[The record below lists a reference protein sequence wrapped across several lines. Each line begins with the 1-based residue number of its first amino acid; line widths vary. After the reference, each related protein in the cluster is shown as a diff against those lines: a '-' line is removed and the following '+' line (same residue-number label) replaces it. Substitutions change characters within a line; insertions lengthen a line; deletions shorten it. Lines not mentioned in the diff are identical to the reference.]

1 MSDRLTYSFGPL
13 ERRGIAGGIAAG
25 QLAVLGAGALLAIL
39 VLDHAP
45 SAGGA
50 MLATIIFAVAGTTA
64 FAPLGGRTVQE
75 WLPIAARF
83 IVAKMLGDGRFVT
96 TEPTAGTV
104 AGTGAGNQAGT
115 APGRAQTAGAAD
127 RRRAARRRGE
137 RTPRASTGSAPAS
150 ASRGGDGPDLRTP
163 PQLRGVEVLEAAYRD
178 QPIGVLAERS
188 GRLATAVL
196 ACRVGSFSLL
206 DHEAQERRLARW
218 GLVLSGAGGG
228 PIRRLQWI
236 ERTAP
241 AQGDQLARWVH
252 EERDPSIPPRGTA
265 MIESYLELIS
275 TSTKVA
281 QEHEVLLAVQV
292 DGRRGRERRRG
303 PAVQTLLEQTERV
316 AQGLEA
322 AEVTVLGALTPAQL
336 ARTLRTAFDPYA
348 RAELTALHAADPDG
362 GDPASSSWPVG
373 AREAWD
379 HYESDGAMHAT
390 YWISAWPRVEVSPMF
405 MDSLLGHS
413 SAVRTVSVTFEPLS
427 IDRSTREIEAA
438 VTRDRADRELR
449 ARFGQSETAR
459 QRQVGRG
466 DQAPRGG
473 AGRRSRRGPLERLH
487 HGLRTRLRGTAARLR
502 RGDGARRAGAT
513 RVAPAV
519 RTAGRGADVHAAAVP
534 GAAMT
539 LRAVERPGHRCTT
552 RHAQAIYPFV
562 NADGLGGRG
571 VFVGRDST
579 GGAFCFD
586 PWVLYADAV
595 LDDPNAIVLGK
606 LGQGKS
612 SLVKTLLWRM
622 MLFGRRAFV
631 LDVKR
636 EYGPLCRAVGVRPI
650 SLVPGGSVRLN
661 PLASRPEEHAQLELL
676 RAVTVTAL
684 GGPLTQLEAGGLREA
699 LRVVRA
705 RGAGEPT
712 LPEIAEVLFS
722 PVAEMAQRLQTTQ
735 DALAARRPPGRAGA
749 PGSVRGPAAG
759 DVRRPHDAR
768 AWRSTRSCWCWTCTR
783 SAIHRRSGS

>member
-13 ERRGIAGGIAAG
+13 ERRGLAGGIAAG
-25 QLAVLGAGALLAIL
+25 QVAVLGAGALLAIL

-50 MLATIIFAVAGTTA
+50 TLATIICAVAGVTA
-64 FAPLGGRTVQE
+64 FAPLGGRTVHE
-75 WLPIAARF
+75 WLPIVARF
-83 IVAKMLGDGRFVT
+83 AVARMRGDSRFVT

-104 AGTGAGNQAGT
+104 TGIGADAGSAGTDAAGT
-115 APGRAQTAGAAD
+115 PAAVPASQPNGHRSRRW
-127 RRRAARRRGE
+127 RRRRRPGGGE
-137 RTPRASTGSAPAS
+137 
-150 ASRGGDGPDLRTP
+150 DPDLGTP
-163 PQLRGVEVLEAAYRD
+163 PQLRGVKVLDAAYRD

-281 QEHEVLLAVQV
+281 QEHEVLLAVQI
-292 DGRRGRERRRG
+292 DARRARERGRG

-322 AEVTVLGALTPAQL
+322 AEVTVLGALTPGQL

-348 RAELTALHAADPDG
+348 RAELAALEAAEPG
-362 GDPASSSWPVG
+362 GDAASNSWPVG

-379 HYESDGAMHAT
+379 HYESDGAMHTT

-459 QRQVGRG
+459 QRQVA
-466 DQAPRGG
+466 DA
-473 AGRRSRRGPLERLH
+473 
-487 HGLRTRLRGTAARLR
+487 TRLREAELAAGHGEVRLSGFITVSGRDADDLRRACGEVMEHAARARLELR
-502 RGDGARRAGAT
+502 RLYGQQ
-513 RVAPAV
+513 
-519 RTAGRGADVHAAAVP
+519 AAALTF
-534 GAAMT
+534 T
-539 LRAVERPGHRCTT
+539 L
-552 RHAQAIYPFV
+552 
-562 NADGLGGRG
+562 
-571 VFVGRDST
+571 
-579 GGAFCFD
+579 
-586 PWVLYADAV
+586 
-595 LDDPNAIVLGK
+595 
-606 LGQGKS
+606 
-612 SLVKTLLWRM
+612 
-622 MLFGRRAFV
+622 
-631 LDVKR
+631 
-636 EYGPLCRAVGVRPI
+636 PLCR
-650 SLVPGGSVRLN
+650 
-661 PLASRPEEHAQLELL
+661 
-676 RAVTVTAL
+676 
-684 GGPLTQLEAGGLREA
+684 GLR
-699 LRVVRA
+699 
-705 RGAGEPT
+705 
-712 LPEIAEVLFS
+712 
-722 PVAEMAQRLQTTQ
+722 
-735 DALAARRPPGRAGA
+735 
-749 PGSVRGPAAG
+749 
-759 DVRRPHDAR
+759 
-768 AWRSTRSCWCWTCTR
+768 
-783 SAIHRRSGS
+783 